1 MNHTAKDHCFGRN
14 LDLEFSYHKRSPSP
28 PRNHPFPFTMVN
40 DLATHR
46 AIIGMTTVA
55 DGYPLYYD
63 ATNEKGLSMAGLNS
77 SENADDKPEEPG
89 KDNASMST
97 AQPESQF
104 SGAASEPS
112 ACRATSPRC
121 PAS

>member
-1 MNHTAKDHCFGRN
+1 MNRTAKDHCFGRN

-55 DGYPLYYD
+55 DGYPLYCD
-63 ATNEKGLSMAGLNS
+63 ATNE
-77 SENADDKPEEPG
+77 

-104 SGAASEPS
+104 SRAASEPS